1 MVQCV
6 VLHARARTYFRT
18 SVLPEVREDV
28 RSYAQYTYTYKR
40 ATFEGTFVH
49 TRFYNVTRS
58 RRCRRKGGQSK
69 NPRRNTCSQLLKI
82 HVPGYVIFGQ
92 KGRVVYP
99 YSIMHAKQSRYFREY
114 FSKLHDYYTYCTG
127 ELLASQKLLSC
138 VMYTQPYLPMNLRR
152 YLRKLNI
159 TEQRTFIL
167 YTYMYFRKNNALPE
181 ILTYCTILYGP
192 TSLENQLEYCITSKI
207 VILKFIMSVCSVHK
221 TTIHMYSLQY
231 VYSCTR
237 SCSSDVLIMQFIMQ
251 ALRVQYTA
259 TLYNKRFFPV
269 QYTNIL

>member
-138 VMYTQPYLPMNLRR
+138 VMYTQPYLPMNLPSKVKYYGTT
-152 YLRKLNI
+152 YLHTVHVHVLPEEQCTSRNTYILYHIVWPYLPRKLA
-159 TEQRTFIL
+159 RIL
-167 YTYMYFRKNNALPE
+167 YYK
-181 ILTYCTILYGP
+181 
-192 TSLENQLEYCITSKI
+192 
-207 VILKFIMSVCSVHK
+207 
-221 TTIHMYSLQY
+221 
-231 VYSCTR
+231 
-237 SCSSDVLIMQFIMQ
+237 
-251 ALRVQYTA
+251 
-259 TLYNKRFFPV
+259 
-269 QYTNIL
+269 